1 MQKTLGRCDAALHQA
16 EIEFQNACNAL
27 DSLQDQIT
35 YQFFASYYALE
46 DNFQKI
52 VEYHAEKGSS
62 REETFKTQKQKAI
75 KENTNQKNDA
85 NNKLKSF
92 IKTKNE
98 EIEHLPIAFK
108 FNSRLLNNE
117 TKKKNILL
125 HEDLKAAKNTFNVER
140 KRIDKEI
147 NNLNNQLSQDK
158 FENEYKQKKDI
169 LQEKKNNLS
178 TLKQAMRSIKI
189 DL

>member
-1 MQKTLGRCDAALHQA
+1 M
-16 EIEFQNACNAL
+16 
-27 DSLQDQIT
+27 
-35 YQFFASYYALE
+35 
-46 DNFQKI
+46 
-52 VEYHAEKGSS
+52 
-62 REETFKTQKQKAI
+62 
-75 KENTNQKNDA
+75 
-85 NNKLKSF
+85 
-92 IKTKNE
+92 
-98 EIEHLPIAFK
+98 
-108 FNSRLLNNE
+108 
-117 TKKKNILL
+117 KKNILL